1 MLRSDLRDYSD
12 AYIVVKGRISVEGT
26 VNANKRSKKLTFKK
40 NASFMS
46 WISKIN
52 TIFRDSEEDLYIVM
66 SMYNLLEYSANY
78 SMTSGSSW
86 NYYREEV
93 NDAAVEIITN
103 YRVSNNNTTA
113 SRSFEYQTK
122 CNREH
127 TC

>member
-40 NASFMS
+40 NAPFMS

-86 NYYREEV
+86 NYYRKEV

-113 SRSFEYQTK
+113 SRSFEY
-122 CNREH
+122 
-127 TC
+127 